1 MKKKLSVILFLLG
14 MFGIERASAQTFT
27 FECVCDYVTPPDCDI
42 CNSQTQSR
50 LLNGLLIRRSG
61 VAFKWIEYP
70 YMVRIQGTNAVIQEL
85 IFPNPETVT
94 INLAGTGFANMSE
107 YMDSLQCNCGGGS
120 VSFIAGPGILISG
133 DTISAVDT
141 SATNEIQQVDT
152 LLFSSDTLRISL
164 SSDGVPQKK
173 VYIPATVISEPSEQM
188 VYGTGSGV
196 ASDTG
201 FFYHQTG
208 SNKAN
213 GKWMHFKG
221 RQLLGPTTEDS
232 IVHDDLQ
239 VMGLGGCGITMGVPD
254 KPLRRWQFYQNL
266 DGYLEFNTLYWD
278 ETNAQTIL
286 LLDDVHTLFKTSWP
300 LIAEQ
305 YIRLTEQIN
314 PSLDFIP
321 GGTNLYRKWRF
332 QVDSGGVFALKK
344 LNSGEYAEG
353 SIFKIIPS
361 QASDVAAKRIELN
374 TLDNN
379 FLLKP
384 DTTNLDG
391 NIFLPDYGSGAKD
404 GTGVKLLALDANNK
418 IVTTT
423 ESGTGTVTGTGA
435 AGQVTYWTGTT
446 TQAGSDNHFW
456 DAANGWLGLGTTTP
470 SARLHVFGDA
480 KIQGPTA
487 PSLTIDRQSGWDS
500 YPLVFSQNGT
510 AESRFRAAGTTNSWE
525 IGSANTLKI
534 TSDLNNSKEVIIQ
547 SSKLKLQ
554 SGDYPY
560 AYFWEFGNN
569 GNSPYGQDATLQTDF
584 NMQFRG
590 QYNHIQWPVTH
601 TLVGT
606 SGAYWQMGRGTG
618 NSDEF
623 SIRIQQAGANSFSN
637 AVTLTST
644 GSAAAK
650 TFAGM
655 GIGTATPA
663 QTLHVQGTARI
674 TGSDGTATAVMGRDG
689 DGDVSALA
697 LSGLTISG
705 GTLTA
710 TGDNWGSQ
718 VVQTTGSTLDGNGTA
733 GSPMKVSTGG
743 IGDTELASTTVTPG
757 SYGSAT
763 QVGTFTTNADGRITA
778 ASNVTIT
785 GTLSGLTAPR
795 IPFASGASSLQ
806 DDALLSWNNTTKRLS
821 VGNTGGSP
829 AQTLHVQGT
838 ARITGSDGTA
848 TAVMGRDGDG
858 DVSALALSGL
868 SISGGT
874 LTATGDNWGSQVVQ
888 TTGSTLDGNGTVG
901 SPLKVGT
908 NGIGDTELAS
918 TTVTPGSYGSATQ
931 VGTFTANGDGRIT
944 AASNVT
950 ITGTLSGLTAP
961 RIPFA
966 SGASSLQDDAL
977 LSWNNTTK
985 RLSVGNTGGSPAAAV
1000 HIAEGSVASWE
1011 PLRAVGTVSGNMVT
1025 TISNAQNAGGASN
1038 NIVQTSVGGSAGGD
1052 PVHQYTVSGV
1062 GTWSQG
1068 VDNSNSDK
1076 FIVGYQSTPGGGF
1089 DYLTLT
1095 TGGNVGVKNN
1105 APSLDLSVGGT
1116 GGIEIPSG
1124 TTGQRISSVLPSIR
1138 YNSTVQG
1145 IEVTSPQGF
1154 WTRLTSHATPTGAV
1168 GTGAGTGGSI
1178 SFDGAAND
1186 IFGTFT
1192 IGTGTSPAAGATV
1205 CTITFNQPFAAGSR
1219 VAVSLEA
1226 LNDSSVSNA
1235 GKYRVDSITSASF
1248 RVVTIAGQSLP
1259 ASTASVLQLQYKITN

>member
-418 IVTTT
+418 IVTTA

-718 VVQTTGSTLDGNGTA
+718 VVQTTGSTLDGNGTV

-743 IGDTELASTTVTPG
+743 IGDTELASTTVTAG

-763 QVGTFTTNADGRITA
+763 QVGTFTVDADGRLTA

-829 AQTLHVQGT
+829 
-838 ARITGSDGTA
+838 D
-848 TAVMGRDGDG
+848 
-858 DVSALALSGL
+858 
-868 SISGGT
+868 
-874 LTATGDNWGSQVVQ
+874 
-888 TTGSTLDGNGTVG
+888 
-901 SPLKVGT
+901 
-908 NGIGDTELAS
+908 
-918 TTVTPGSYGSATQ
+918 
-931 VGTFTANGDGRIT
+931 
-944 AASNVT
+944 
-950 ITGTLSGLTAP
+950 
-961 RIPFA
+961 
-966 SGASSLQDDAL
+966 
-977 LSWNNTTK
+977 
-985 RLSVGNTGGSPAAAV
+985 AAV

-1038 NIVQTSVGGSAGGD
+1038 NIFQMRVGGSSGGD
-1052 PVHQYTVSGV
+1052 PVQQYTVDGV
-1062 GTWSQG
+1062 GTWSMG
-1068 VDNSNSDK
+1068 IDNSNADK
-1076 FIVGYQSTPGGGF
+1076 FILGYQSLPGGGF

-1116 GGIEIPSG
+1116 GGIEMPSG
-1124 TTGQRISSVLPSIR
+1124 TTGQRVSSVLPSIR

-1154 WTRLTSHATPTGAV
+1154 WTRLTSHATPTGTV

-1205 CTITFNQPFAAGSR
+1205 CTITFNQSFAAGSR

-1235 GKYRVDSITSASF
+1235 GKYRVDSITNASF
-1248 RVVTIAGQSLP
+1248 KVVTIAGQSLP

>member
-1 MKKKLSVILFLLG
+1 
-14 MFGIERASAQTFT
+14 
-27 FECVCDYVTPPDCDI
+27 
-42 CNSQTQSR
+42 
-50 LLNGLLIRRSG
+50 
-61 VAFKWIEYP
+61 
-70 YMVRIQGTNAVIQEL
+70 
-85 IFPNPETVT
+85 
-94 INLAGTGFANMSE
+94 
-107 YMDSLQCNCGGGS
+107 
-120 VSFIAGPGILISG
+120 
-133 DTISAVDT
+133 
-141 SATNEIQQVDT
+141 
-152 LLFSSDTLRISL
+152 
-164 SSDGVPQKK
+164 
-173 VYIPATVISEPSEQM
+173 
-188 VYGTGSGV
+188 
-196 ASDTG
+196 
-201 FFYHQTG
+201 
-208 SNKAN
+208 
-213 GKWMHFKG
+213 
-221 RQLLGPTTEDS
+221 
-232 IVHDDLQ
+232 
-239 VMGLGGCGITMGVPD
+239 MGLGGCGITMGVPD

-305 YIRLTEQIN
+305 YIRLTEQLN
-314 PSLDFIP
+314 PSIDFIP

-332 QVDSGGVFALKK
+332 QVDSGGIFALKK

-418 IVTTT
+418 IVTTA

-569 GNSPYGQDATLQTDF
+569 ANSPYGQDATLQTDF

-623 SIRIQQAGANSFSN
+623 SIRIQQAGANSFSP
-637 AVTLTST
+637 ALTLTST
-644 GSAAAK
+644 GSAAGK

-674 TGSDGTATAVMGRDG
+674 TGSDGTATAVMGRDS
-689 DGDVSALA
+689 DGDISALA

-718 VVQTTGSTLDGNGTA
+718 VVQTTGSTIDGNGTV

-743 IGDTELASTTVTPG
+743 IGDTELASTTVTAG

-763 QVGTFTTNADGRITA
+763 QVGTFTT
-778 ASNVTIT
+778 
-785 GTLSGLTAPR
+785 
-795 IPFASGASSLQ
+795 
-806 DDALLSWNNTTKRLS
+806 
-821 VGNTGGSP
+821 
-829 AQTLHVQGT
+829 
-838 ARITGSDGTA
+838 
-848 TAVMGRDGDG
+848 
-858 DVSALALSGL
+858 
-868 SISGGT
+868 
-874 LTATGDNWGSQVVQ
+874 
-888 TTGSTLDGNGTVG
+888 
-901 SPLKVGT
+901 
-908 NGIGDTELAS
+908 
-918 TTVTPGSYGSATQ
+918 
-931 VGTFTANGDGRIT
+931 NGDGRIT

-961 RIPFA
+961 RIPFVA
-966 SGASSLQDDAL
+966 TATSLQDDAL

-1038 NIVQTSVGGSAGGD
+1038 NIFQTSVGGSAGGD
-1052 PVHQYTVSGV
+1052 PVHQFSVSGV
-1062 GTWSQG
+1062 GTWSMG
-1068 VDNSNSDK
+1068 IDNSNADK
-1076 FIVGYQSTPGGGF
+1076 FIVGYQSAPGGGF

-1116 GGIEIPSG
+1116 GGIEMPSG
-1124 TTGQRISSVLPSIR
+1124 TTGQRVSSVLPSIR

-1145 IEVTSPQGF
+1145 IEVTSPQGV
-1154 WTRLTSHATPTGAV
+1154 WTRLTSHATPTGTV

-1205 CTITFNQPFAAGSR
+1205 CTITFNQSFAAGSR

-1235 GKYRVDSITSASF
+1235 GKYRVDSITNASF
-1248 RVVTIAGQSLP
+1248 KVVTIAGQSLP

>member
-710 TGDNWGSQ
+710 TDPSTTNELQTLANTSNATTHTVTLSNSGGSVQLVEGSNVTLTTTGTTLDGVVAIAATGDNWGSQ

-763 QVGTFTTNADGRITA
+763 QVGTFTT
-778 ASNVTIT
+778 
-785 GTLSGLTAPR
+785 
-795 IPFASGASSLQ
+795 
-806 DDALLSWNNTTKRLS
+806 
-821 VGNTGGSP
+821 
-829 AQTLHVQGT
+829 
-838 ARITGSDGTA
+838 
-848 TAVMGRDGDG
+848 
-858 DVSALALSGL
+858 
-868 SISGGT
+868 
-874 LTATGDNWGSQVVQ
+874 
-888 TTGSTLDGNGTVG
+888 
-901 SPLKVGT
+901 
-908 NGIGDTELAS
+908 
-918 TTVTPGSYGSATQ
+918 
-931 VGTFTANGDGRIT
+931 NGDGRIT

-985 RLSVGNTGGSPAAAV
+985 RLSVGNTGGSPAASV

-1038 NIVQTSVGGSAGGD
+1038 NIFQTSVGGSAGGD
-1052 PVHQYTVSGV
+1052 PVHQFSVSGV

-1076 FIVGYQSTPGGGF
+1076 FIVGYQSAPGGGF

-1095 TGGNVGVKNN
+1095 TGGNVGILNN
-1105 APSLDLSVGGT
+1105 APVHPLEVTGRAKATLMQGG
-1116 GGIEIPSG
+1116 SG
-1124 TTGQRISSVLPSIR
+1124 TPTSV
-1138 YNSTVQG
+1138 
-1145 IEVTSPQGF
+1145 F
-1154 WTRLTSHATPTGAV
+1154 
-1168 GTGAGTGGSI
+1168 GTGAGTGPTVDLLSGNSNG
-1178 SFDGAAND
+1178 FAV
-1186 IFGTFT
+1186 IFT
-1192 IGTGTSPAAGATV
+1192 TGTTPSANGNV
-1205 CTITFNQPFAAGSR
+1205 I
-1219 VAVSLEA
+1219 
-1226 LNDSSVSNA
+1226 
-1235 GKYRVDSITSASF
+1235 SITYPTSFTTTSYPVFSARNAQTATDISKFYVSAATGSVFTLTANGALSAS
-1248 RVVTIAGQSLP
+1248 T
-1259 ASTASVLQLQYKITN
+1259 QYSFYFNSWGY